1 LIQPTPQSTA
11 QVAGHPIHAM
21 LVPIPVVCFVGTLV
35 TDIAYWLTANMQWAN
50 FSAWLLSVG
59 LIVSALAVLAGL
71 IDFFGDRRIRRIRTA
86 WIHAAGN
93 AVALVLS
100 IINVFVHSR
109 DAYTSVVPTGLILS
123 AVVVLILGLTGWLG
137 AALVHRHGV
146 GVQAEERA

>member
-1 LIQPTPQSTA
+1 
-11 QVAGHPIHAM
+11 M
-21 LVPIPVVCFVGTLV
+21 LVPIPIVCFLGTWV

-71 IDFFGDRRIRRIRTA
+71 VDFFGDRRIRQLRTA

-93 AVALVLS
+93 AVALGLS
-100 IINVFVHSR
+100 IVNVFVHSR
-109 DAYTSVVPTGLILS
+109 DAYTSVVPTGLLLS
-123 AVVVLILGLTGWLG
+123 SAVVLILLVTGWSG

-146 GVQAEERA
+146 SVRMGDRA

>member
-1 LIQPTPQSTA
+1 MRQANPQSTA

-35 TDIAYWLTANMQWAN
+35 TDIAYWITANMQWAN

-71 IDFFGDRRIRRIRTA
+71 IDFFGDRRIREIRTA

-93 AVALVLS
+93 AVALALS
-100 IINVFVHSR
+100 IVNVFVHSR
-109 DAYTSVVPTGLILS
+109 DAYTSVVPTGLVLS
-123 AVVVLILGLTGWLG
+123 AMVVLILGVTGWLG
-137 AALVHRHGV
+137 ASLVHRHGV
-146 GVQAEERA
+146 GVEVGERT

>member
-1 LIQPTPQSTA
+1 MVQTPPHATA

-21 LVPIPVVCFVGTLV
+21 LVPIPIVCFLGTWV

-71 IDFFGDRRIRRIRTA
+71 VDFFGDRRIRQLRTA

-93 AVALVLS
+93 AVALGLS
-100 IINVFVHSR
+100 IVNVFVHSR
-109 DAYTSVVPTGLILS
+109 DAYTSVVPTGLLLS
-123 AVVVLILGLTGWLG
+123 SAVVLILLVTGWSG

-146 GVQAEERA
+146 SVRMGDRA